1 MLSANSVFSFIGRRS
16 DTFSS
21 PYAAE
26 ASCSHRSKVAGKYLY
41 WTYDIASPLNCYLND
56 IPSLYELSYKMSQHE
71 HYFGLELKIS
81 YLKFQSRQMLK
92 Q

>member
-1 MLSANSVFSFIGRRS
+1 MQL
-16 DTFSS
+16 
-21 PYAAE
+21 
-26 ASCSHRSKVAGKYLY
+26 KQVAVTGQKLQVNIFVTCELEEIHMNLY
-41 WTYDIASPLNCYLND
+41 WTYDIVSPLNCYLND